1 MAKKEISDYY
11 RTCPFPKPVD
21 KRKKKKV
28 NGYKDKHKRRCYYCG
43 TYGAERHEVYGNSNR
58 QISIDNGFQVDL
70 CRDCHREMQENITTR
85 AKERNEF
92 WRQKSTRIRY
102 RIQSWATVWRTNSR
116 NNGNNCYQLPVLT
129 KAIIEIVMAAIDKI
143 LSIKTGSQIRNFKRC
158 S

>member
-21 KRKKKKV
+21 KKKKKKV

-58 QISIDNGFQVDL
+58 QISIDNGLQVDL
-70 CRDCHREMQENITTR
+70 CRDCHREMQENITER

-92 WRQKSTRIRY
+92 WRQKYQKEYEDKLIDTGIKPEQARDLWLNLIG
-102 RIQSWATVWRTNSR
+102 R
-116 NNGNNCYQLPVLT
+116 NYL
-129 KAIIEIVMAAIDKI
+129 
-143 LSIKTGSQIRNFKRC
+143 
-158 S
+158 

>member
-21 KRKKKKV
+21 KKKKKKV
-28 NGYKDKHKRRCYYCG
+28 TGYKDKHKRRCYYCG

-70 CRDCHREMQENITTR
+70 CRDCHREMQENITER

-92 WRQKSTRIRY
+92 WRQKYQKEYEDKLIDTGIKPEQARDLWLNLIG
-102 RIQSWATVWRTNSR
+102 R
-116 NNGNNCYQLPVLT
+116 NYL
-129 KAIIEIVMAAIDKI
+129 
-143 LSIKTGSQIRNFKRC
+143 
-158 S
+158 

>member
-92 WRQKSTRIRY
+92 WRQKYQKEYEEKLIDTGIKPEQARDLWLNLIR
-102 RIQSWATVWRTNSR
+102 R
-116 NNGNNCYQLPVLT
+116 NYL
-129 KAIIEIVMAAIDKI
+129 
-143 LSIKTGSQIRNFKRC
+143 
-158 S
+158 